1 MNKNV
6 TVKNIIND
14 NLGGEIIMKNITEND
29 KPKSN
34 NRISDI
40 VRTNIA
46 IDIGAN
52 GLSIPQ
58 CADKYGIARQSINRW
73 LRNDREFVNDVER
86 YKNDATNEKIDAI
99 NRMMLGVIDDQVQ
112 NVINISKDTSIPPS
126 TRLDASKFLINKFI
140 PDKGKQQQ
148 TIKNQNNTQIN
159 IDNTNNTKSIEDILK
174 SLDDNIIDTTDK
186 DDDF

>member
-1 MNKNV
+1 
-6 TVKNIIND
+6 
-14 NLGGEIIMKNITEND
+14 MKNITND
-29 KPKSN
+29 DKQRSN

-58 CADKYGIARQSINRW
+58 AADKYGIARQSINRW
-73 LRNDREFVNDVER
+73 FRNDREFVSDVER
-86 YKNDATNEKIDAI
+86 YKNDAVNEKIDAI

-112 NVINISKDTSIPPS
+112 NVINLSKDPNTPPS

-140 PDKGKQQQ
+140 PDRKTQQ
-148 TIKNQNNTQIN
+148 IHNQNNTQIN
-159 IDNTNNTKSIEDILK
+159 IDNTSNNKSIEDILK
-174 SLDDNIIDTTDK
+174 SLDDNNIIDTNK

>member
-1 MNKNV
+1 
-6 TVKNIIND
+6 
-14 NLGGEIIMKNITEND
+14 MKNITEND
-29 KPKSN
+29 KQRSN

-52 GLSIPQ
+52 GMSVPE
-58 CADKYGIARQSINRW
+58 CAKKYGLARQSINRW

-112 NVINISKDTSIPPS
+112 NVIDISKDKSIPPS

-140 PDKGKQQQ
+140 PDKPKQQ
-148 TIKNQNNTQIN
+148 TVRTQNNTQIN
-159 IDNTNNTKSIEDILK
+159 IDNTNNNTKSIEDILK
-174 SLDDNIIDTTDK
+174 SLDDNIIDTTNK
-186 DDDF
+186 DNDF